1 VLDGLSDLKI
11 RSRADTV
18 TAADFIEGTR
28 LGEVS
33 ESQDRRGAH
42 AMQSAIFFLEQHRIV
57 VSALGIALVLIGG
70 VLTRA
75 RMSVSLSAK
84 SGGVI
89 VVGDNSGSISTGTA
103 GNSMVDKAIAI
114 TGVMVAVIGAAVA
127 ILAWWYPKTPS

>member
-1 VLDGLSDLKI
+1 
-11 RSRADTV
+11 
-18 TAADFIEGTR
+18 
-28 LGEVS
+28 
-33 ESQDRRGAH
+33 
-42 AMQSAIFFLEQHRIV
+42 MQSAIFFLEQHRIV
-57 VSALGIALVLIGG
+57 VSAIGIALVLIGG